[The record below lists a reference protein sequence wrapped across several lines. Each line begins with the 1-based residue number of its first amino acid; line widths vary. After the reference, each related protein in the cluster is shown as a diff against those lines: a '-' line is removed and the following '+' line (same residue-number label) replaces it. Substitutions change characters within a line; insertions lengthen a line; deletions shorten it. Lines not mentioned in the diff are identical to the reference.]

1 MCIYPNHAAVINVSC
16 CLLMLALETFT
27 QTLLDYVVG
36 VELETKQKSNIS

>member
-1 MCIYPNHAAVINVSC
+1 MCIYPNHAAVINVSYY
-16 CLLMLALETFT
+16 LLMLALETFT